1 MDTPVPAYS
10 PPTDLPVDQV
20 IEIAHQNGVPVIVD
34 AAAEF
39 PPFSVLS
46 RFSEMS
52 ADLTVFSGGKGLRGP
67 QSSGLILGRRDLIEA
82 CAVNASPN
90 HGVGRPMKVGKE
102 EIVGVLTAV
111 ELWSS
116 PGFEKKMFDSWQ
128 ERADCM
134 IGALSEI
141 PGVRTYQGASPSA
154 STGLAVQPDWLP
166 FAHLEWDTQ
175 RIPKTTA
182 QVIEELALG
191 DPRITVSA
199 TPQGI
204 LLNPSTLE
212 PGEDQIVADRVSQV
226 LRR

>member
-1 MDTPVPAYS
+1 M
-10 PPTDLPVDQV
+10 
-20 IEIAHQNGVPVIVD
+20 G
-34 AAAEF
+34 
-39 PPFSVLS
+39 
-46 RFSEMS
+46 

-67 QSSGLILGRRDLIEA
+67 QSSGLILGRRDLVEA

-116 PGFEKKMFDSWQ
+116 PGFEKAMFDSWQ
-128 ERADCM
+128 ERADYM
-134 IGALSEI
+134 IGALAKI
-141 PGVRTYQGASPSA
+141 PGVRAYQGDSPSA
-154 STGLAVQPDWLP
+154 STGLAVQPDGLP
-166 FAHLEWDTQ
+166 LAHLEWDTQ

-182 QVIEELALG
+182 QVMEELADG
-191 DPRITVSA
+191 DPSITVSA